1 LSVQEV
7 ARRIRLV
14 VVRRAD
20 LAGLILVLAMTVLA
34 RLIPALMLGAEVS
47 DLITYRHM
55 ALTVIREQDIYDI
68 HNFFPYTP
76 LSLFIPSFALHLSTV
91 IDQPFHLV
99 MKLFPMVGDVGT
111 AILVFLLARRRWGTV
126 GATLAGLGF
135 AFNPVSILITGFHGN
150 IMPLSVFFAFW
161 AYYLLEAG
169 ERRRT
174 YVLSALAL
182 GIGIGLRSW
191 PILLLPF
198 LLRPGLLEGWRQRI
212 VYLSL
217 AIFPSALT
225 LAPYLLVN
233 FDGINRELFHYTSTS
248 DFGWMAIWRNL
259 WFLHTGN
266 LFLPGTQT
274 TEWLSRSR
282 TFFLLAYAVL
292 AAAAFLR
299 PYLLDTAGWIAFAL
313 ILFFT
318 MFGGVAAQYLVWVVP
333 FLALRP
339 YGVVFSLVAS
349 GAIVAFYLTYHTGI
363 LLGPY
368 PSPIEY
374 SQTEIHRVYGVFLV
388 VLWMVGAVWL
398 LWVLVSGLPAGP
410 VGGGRPVAGMGVDS
424 ERPPG
429 RPVSGRPVAPRMS
442 WVTLATVL
450 LTAGV
455 LLTFGLEMRY
465 IVRIRPAPEVKGF
478 ITRLVDVQGS
488 DAGKSVVPLG
498 RAVDSPGDTYV
509 ADLGNARVQRLS
521 SAGAF
526 LSLWPATAEGQS
538 RLAAP
543 SDVAVGD
550 AGEVYVRDAAG
561 TIYRLN
567 RDGNL
572 GLPPRFQ
579 E

>member
-7 ARRIRLV
+7 ARRIRLAAL
-14 VVRRAD
+14 RRAD
-20 LAGLILVLAMTVLA
+20 LAGLILVLAMTILA
-34 RLIPALMLGAEVS
+34 RLIPALMLGREVA
-47 DLITYRHM
+47 DLSTYRAM
-55 ALTVIREQDIYDI
+55 ALAVIREQDIYDI

-76 LSLFIPSFALHLSTV
+76 LSLFIPSFALHLSNV

-111 AILVFLLARRRWGTV
+111 AILVFLLARRRWGAV

-161 AYYLLEAG
+161 AYYLLDAG
-169 ERRRT
+169 ESRRT

-182 GIGIGLRSW
+182 GIGIGLRGW
-191 PILLLPF
+191 PILLIPF
-198 LLRPGLLEGWRQRI
+198 LLRPGLLEGWRRRI
-212 VYLSL
+212 VYLSV

-233 FDGINRELFHYTSTS
+233 FDGINREFFHYTSS
-248 DFGWMAIWRNL
+248 PDFGWMAIWRNL

-266 LFLPGTQT
+266 LYLPGTQT
-274 TEWLSRSR
+274 TEWLSHSR
-282 TFFLLAYAVL
+282 TYFLIAYAVL

-349 GAIVAFYLTYHTGI
+349 GTVMAFYLTYHPGI

-374 SQTEIHRVYGVFLV
+374 SQTEIHRWYLGFLLA
-388 VLWMVGAVWL
+388 LWTVGALWL
-398 LWVLVSGLPAGP
+398 LWVLIQSAHQGVQYLAG
-410 VGGGRPVAGMGVDS
+410 RWRRALAG
-424 ERPPG
+424 
-429 RPVSGRPVAPRMS
+429 
-442 WVTLATVL
+442 
-450 LTAGV
+450 
-455 LLTFGLEMRY
+455 
-465 IVRIRPAPEVKGF
+465 
-478 ITRLVDVQGS
+478 
-488 DAGKSVVPLG
+488 
-498 RAVDSPGDTYV
+498 
-509 ADLGNARVQRLS
+509 
-521 SAGAF
+521 
-526 LSLWPATAEGQS
+526 
-538 RLAAP
+538 
-543 SDVAVGD
+543 
-550 AGEVYVRDAAG
+550 
-561 TIYRLN
+561 
-567 RDGNL
+567 
-572 GLPPRFQ
+572 
-579 E
+579 